1 MKKGEYSDS
10 CDEVWGM
17 IFFFQIGRDQAPLV
31 IIETFKANKRMKRL
45 TVFVLS
51 EIVIQ
56 RDIKARTKIV
66 AFANEQKKEGLNETW
81 QFIVNRGPRVL

>member
-1 MKKGEYSDS
+1 MGND
-10 CDEVWGM
+10 
-17 IFFFQIGRDQAPLV
+17 FFFSDREDEAPLV

-56 RDIKARTKIV
+56 RGIKARTKIV
-66 AFANEQKKEGLNETW
+66 AFANEQKREGLNETW